1 MNLSEYVGNY
11 ERFLKRYE
19 AIYAPKIRKEIR
31 NQIKT
36 YLESDI
42 SKISSE
48 GMQDIILD
56 MHIKSGT
63 YWANMTNRM
72 FKTPT
77 KKSRHD
83 RFSEYMY
90 SLLRT
95 YMIIDAFNTAEN
107 ITQTTIDDIKQILY
121 DATILNWS
129 LRKIEQE
136 LLNQRKIR
144 IRSLLI
150 TRTELLYGSNTG
162 AYLWMKDTGL
172 DWRKKW
178 VALLD
183 NRTRRDHRILNW
195 QVRPLNDPFEVVNKF
210 GVLVKMQYPGDRSLG
225 AGPDQI
231 CNCRCFLVY
240 E

>member
-1 MNLSEYVGNY
+1 MNLNEYVGSY

-19 AIYAPKIRKEIR
+19 AIYAPKIRAELR
-31 NQIKT
+31 TQIKT

-42 SKISSE
+42 SKVSSE
-48 GMQDIILD
+48 GMQDLILD
-56 MHIKSGT
+56 MHIKAGT
-63 YWANMTNRM
+63 YWAKMTNRM

-83 RFSEYMY
+83 RFSEYMF

-95 YMIIDAFNTAEN
+95 YMLIDALNTADN
-107 ITQTTIDDIKQILY
+107 ITQTTIDDIKQVLL

-129 LRKIEQE
+129 LQKIEQE
-136 LLNQRKIR
+136 LLKAKDIKM
-144 IRSLLI
+144 RSMLI
-150 TRTELLYGSNTG
+150 ARTELTYGANTG
-162 AYLWMKDTGL
+162 AFLWMRDSGF
-172 DWRKKW
+172 DWKKKW
-178 VALLD
+178 IALLD
-183 NRTRRDHRILNW
+183 NRTRRDHRILDW
-195 QVRPLNDPFEVVNKF
+195 QVRNLDEPFEVKNKF
-210 GVLVKMQYPGDRSLG
+210 GVTIKMQYPGDRSLG